1 SAKVRFIQQSRNAIE
16 IDLLQM
22 NDERD
27 IPAKRIPD
35 KRYQLT

>member
-1 SAKVRFIQQSRNAIE
+1 IE

-35 KRYQLT
+35 KHYQLT